1 MKRHIVILFS
11 LFVGFPSLAGRGM
24 NDYSVSLDG
33 IILDIYNA
41 ATELGETDYE
51 QLQSDLYASHE
62 SPINLNTATDE
73 EQAQLYFLSPKQID
87 DILAYVGRHPMNSIY
102 ELRLIPSLADYE
114 IRDLLPFVYVG
125 ETTPNNHVHAR
136 EVFHDAKHELLA
148 RVDARNCEAY
158 EGTDP
163 MFVQT
168 RYKFD
173 YQRRV
178 QFGAQLRRPAGGD
191 ASSLQYG
198 AYLQLRDI
206 GKLHTLVAGNYQA
219 SFGQG
224 LVMAPV
230 FRTGKSAYV
239 SSIGQQQQGLRYYSS
254 VDGEGLHGA
263 GATFRHSFNTD
274 TRLDISALYSMRR
287 ANDSTWH
294 HLLGANMTFRHKR
307 LQMELTAIEN
317 LWTDSIHPYRNAA
330 YNQHYFRGRRQ
341 AVLGASF
348 RYNHGWFDMFGEV
361 ATAQNREQDKP
372 HWGVG
377 TIVGSRFYPTSGLTL
392 MLLYRYY
399 SPWFDNALGY
409 AFSETSRIGDENGVY
424 LSFDL
429 TRLRHWRL
437 SGYADLFYFSGR
449 KYGIAY
455 APSWGYDAMQETRF
469 QPSKEWYM
477 TLRLRAK
484 EKGKKATYSARYQF
498 DYKSGGWHLRTT
510 AEGNIT
516 GEGKEI
522 TGYGYSVYQDVAY
535 TFASAPVSLCGRLQF
550 FDARKWDN
558 RIYSYEHDV
567 LYAYSLPS
575 VYGMGGR
582 AYMCLRWQIVK
593 QLALYL
599 RVSETIYQK
608 KWFEEHYPTRDHP
621 TKTDVHLLFRAVL

>member
-1 MKRHIVILFS
+1 MRRLFFILLLVCALPARADLS
-11 LFVGFPSLAGRGM
+11 LE
-24 NDYSVSLDG
+24 D
-33 IILDIYNA
+33 IILDIYHT

-51 QLQSDLYASHE
+51 QLQSDLYAIHE

-73 EQAQLYFLSPKQID
+73 ELAQLYFLSPKQID
-87 DILAYVGRHPMNSIY
+87 DILAYVGRHPMDSIY
-102 ELRLIPSLADYE
+102 ELRMIASLNDYE

-125 ETTPNNHVHAR
+125 ESAPKNDMHAR
-136 EVFHDAKHELLA
+136 EVFRYAKHELLA
-148 RVDARNCEAY
+148 RVDARNCESF

-163 MFVQT
+163 IFAQI

-178 QFGAQLRRPAGGD
+178 QFGAQLRRPTGGD

-198 AYLQLRDI
+198 AYVQLRDI
-206 GKLHTLVAGNYQA
+206 GKLHTLVAGNFQA

-224 LVMAPV
+224 LVLAPV

-239 SSIGQQQQGLRYYSS
+239 NNIGQQQQGLRYYSS
-254 VDGEGLHGA
+254 VDGEGLHGV
-263 GATFRHSFNTD
+263 GATFRHSFNMD
-274 TRLDISALYSMRR
+274 THLDVSALYSMRR
-287 ANDSTWH
+287 TNDSTWH
-294 HLLGANMTFRHKR
+294 HLLGANMTLRHKR

-317 LWTDSIHPYRNAA
+317 LWSDSIRPYRNMA
-330 YNQHYFRGRRQ
+330 YNQHYFRGRKQ

-361 ATAQNREQDKP
+361 AMAQNRERETAGYGEQEKP

-377 TIVGSRFYPTSGLTL
+377 TIVGSRFYPTDGLTL

-399 SPWFDNALGY
+399 SPYFDNALGY
-409 AFSETSRIGDENGVY
+409 AFSETSRIGDENGFY
-424 LSFDL
+424 LSFDV
-429 TRLRHWRL
+429 TRLRHWRF

-449 KYGIAY
+449 KYGIGY

-498 DYKSGGWHLRTT
+498 DYSLGGWSLRTT

-516 GEGKEI
+516 GEGKGM

-535 TFASAPVSLCGRLQF
+535 SFSSVPVSLRGRLQF

-558 RIYSYEHDV
+558 RIYCYEHDV
-567 LYAYSLPS
+567 LYAYSIPS
-575 VYGMGGR
+575 VYGLGGR
-582 AYMCLRWQIVK
+582 AYLCLRWQIVK
-593 QLALYL
+593 QLVLYL
-599 RVSETIYQK
+599 RVSETVYQK
-608 KWFEEHYPTRDHP
+608 KWFEEHYPARDCP
-621 TKTDVHLLFRAVL
+621 TKTDVHLLLRAEL

>member
-11 LFVGFPSLAGRGM
+11 LFVGFPSLAGREM
-24 NDYSVSLDG
+24 DDYSVSLDG
-33 IILDIYNA
+33 IILDIYHA

-51 QLQSDLYASHE
+51 QLQSDLYAIHE

-73 EQAQLYFLSPKQID
+73 ELAQLYFLSPKQID

-125 ETTPNNHVHAR
+125 ETTPNNHIHAR

-173 YQRRV
+173 YQRCV

-224 LVMAPV
+224 LVLAPV

-263 GATFRHSFNTD
+263 GATFRHSFNTA
-274 TRLDISALYSMRR
+274 TRLDINALYSMRR

-455 APSWGYDAMQETRF
+455 APSWGYDGLIETRF
-469 QPSKEWYM
+469 QPTSQWYM

-498 DYKSGGWHLRTT
+498 DYLSGGWHLRTT

-516 GEGKEI
+516 GEGKEM

-535 TFASAPVSLCGRLQF
+535 SFASAPVSLSGRLQF

-567 LYAYSLPS
+567 LYAYSIPS

-582 AYMCLRWQIVK
+582 AYLCLRWQIVK

-599 RVSETIYQK
+599 RVSETVYQK